1 MAAIDFPASPATG
14 QLFSAANGVTYR
26 YDGTLWLVQAGP
38 GGSAGDFMATSA
50 SGASIIA
57 ASPVTLIFANVMT
70 GNSGGWYNVS
80 NGRYTPPAGRYQI
93 SAGMAYSAAAA
104 SGIWLLPQ
112 KNGANIPL
120 GGQTMQ
126 AGSTSSSASLQDSAN
141 ISFVVDANGTDYF
154 TIQCQAQGATLP
166 SVIAWSYFSAFP
178 LTGMQGPMGPPFGGG
193 TGDFCAI
200 LTSGGAFPTTA
211 SKLIV
216 PTILS
221 GNSGGWYNNTTT
233 GRYTPPAGRYYIA
246 ASMTAY
252 CPTMASNMWL

>member
-38 GGSAGDFMATSA
+38 GGGTGDFMATSA

-57 ASPVTLIFANVMT
+57 ASPVTLSFANVMT
-70 GNSGGWYNVS
+70 GNSGGWYNAS

-126 AGSTSSSASLQDSAN
+126 AGSTSSSASLQDSAS
-141 ISFVVDANGTDYF
+141 ISFVVDANGTGYF

-178 LTGMQGPMGPPFGGG
+178 LTGMQGPMGPPF
-193 TGDFCAI
+193 
-200 LTSGGAFPTTA
+200 
-211 SKLIV
+211 SK
-216 PTILS
+216 
-221 GNSGGWYNNTTT
+221 
-233 GRYTPPAGRYYIA
+233 
-246 ASMTAY
+246 
-252 CPTMASNMWL
+252 PTMQFDNELVLAAPATTMTVTVPPTAKAIEIWFATLNTGNVNDASGPILNDVQSGTPNVGLNHSAQ